1 MQVNTSPI
9 MKGCRWIAPPVD
21 NLGNG
26 IETWAIAQEL
36 GFEAP
41 RLFWLSNIAQGQWRG
56 RHAHRKSILATFA
69 VNGRCR
75 MTLDNGQDKQI
86 VDLVEKRPGLI
97 VGAWIWHELYEFS
110 SDAAI
115 LVIASTTY
123 SEADYIRDYDVF
135 LVESA
140 AGRRTALSHR

>member
-1 MQVNTSPI
+1 MQVDTSRS
-9 MKGCRWIAPPVD
+9 MNGCRWVAPPVD
-21 NLGNG
+21 AFGNG

-56 RHAHRKSILATFA
+56 RHAHRESVLATFA

-75 MTLDNGQDKQI
+75 MTLDDGQDKQI
-86 VDLVEKRPGLI
+86 VELTENGPGLV

-110 SDAAI
+110 PDAAI

-135 LVESA
+135 LAEA
-140 AGRRTALSHR
+140 AARRRTA